1 MPGLAVD
8 VPDQLLLDLER
19 LAVTAWS
26 ARERPAGRRG
36 RTLVAPEAVAAV
48 AADPHRSLL
57 GARARELA
65 TQRTWAVAVDELET
79 LLRPGAGARAAG

>member
-1 MPGLAVD
+1 MTSMSRPR
-8 VPDQLLLDLER
+8 PMR
-19 LAVTAWS
+19 LS
-26 ARERPAGRRG
+26 GSS
-36 RTLVAPEAVAAV
+36 VAAV